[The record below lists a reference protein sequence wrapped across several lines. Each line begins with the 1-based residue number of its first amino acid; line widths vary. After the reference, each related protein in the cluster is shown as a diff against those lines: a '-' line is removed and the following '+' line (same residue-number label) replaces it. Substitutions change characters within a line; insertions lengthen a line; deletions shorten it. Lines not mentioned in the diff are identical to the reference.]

1 MDKLLDGK
9 VVIVTGAGRGIG
21 RAAAYAL
28 ADAGATLALADLD
41 EDGARETAEH
51 AQHLGVKAIV
61 VKTNVAR
68 EQDVATLVER
78 TVGEFG
84 RLDGAFN
91 NAGVEQRNTPLHEL
105 SEAQWN
111 TVIDIN
117 LKGVFF
123 CLKHEIAA
131 MLKTGGGAIVNTS
144 SGLGRV
150 AIPGASEYCA
160 SKAGVLGLTK
170 SAAIEYGAKNIRVN
184 SILPG
189 VIRTPMIDSLVSQP
203 QFADLLPALEARH
216 PIGRLGQPSE
226 VADVV
231 VWLLSGRSSFVTGG
245 EIAVDGG
252 YLAI

>member
-1 MDKLLDGK
+1 
-9 VVIVTGAGRGIG
+9 
-21 RAAAYAL
+21 
-28 ADAGATLALADLD
+28 
-41 EDGARETAEH
+41 
-51 AQHLGVKAIV
+51 
-61 VKTNVAR
+61 
-68 EQDVATLVER
+68 
-78 TVGEFG
+78 
-84 RLDGAFN
+84 
-91 NAGVEQRNTPLHEL
+91 
-105 SEAQWN
+105 
-111 TVIDIN
+111 
-117 LKGVFF
+117 
-123 CLKHEIAA
+123 